1 MSAQAEELEVCENGE
16 RNRGREQGEQG
27 ADGELSLST
36 GLALQNSF
44 IMLYILSDIYRIFSS
59 AECVGLEDKGLI

>member
-1 MSAQAEELEVCENGE
+1 MRE
-16 RNRGREQGEQG
+16 RGKEQGAGTGGTGGTG

-44 IMLYILSDIYRIFSS
+44 IMLYILSDIYRIFLS
-59 AECVGLEDKGLI
+59 ADETKLCRIGG